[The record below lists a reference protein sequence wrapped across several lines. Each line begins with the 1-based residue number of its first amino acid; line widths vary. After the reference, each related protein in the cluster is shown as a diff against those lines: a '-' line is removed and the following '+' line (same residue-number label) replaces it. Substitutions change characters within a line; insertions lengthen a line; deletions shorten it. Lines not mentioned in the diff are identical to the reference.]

1 MCISQTYDP
10 RLSVGAIAAS
20 TSHKDRY
27 ADVQKPSMMGA
38 LFLAQRKQDQKYLR
52 PHHLVLHDY
61 HDHFKDVDDG
71 SLEPVARGGVATPF
85 PIKLHEILGQ
95 IEHDGYGHV
104 VSWQP
109 HGRCFVVHKP
119 KEFVKHI
126 MPTYMKQS
134 KFPSFQR
141 QLNLYGFQRITKGP
155 DKGGYYHELFLKSKL
170 FLAYR
175 IQRTRVKGTGVRARS
190 NPGTEPNFSKMAPVV
205 PNLNAENDALPFETP
220 SSPLLDHDE
229 IPSAVDPF
237 DKDLGDFEGM
247 NFYLL
252 EVESFYDEL
261 NISRYLYQEIAS
273 SVDDD
278 QSFGG
283 LLQHIIE

>member
-1 MCISQTYDP
+1 
-10 RLSVGAIAAS
+10 
-20 TSHKDRY
+20 
-27 ADVQKPSMMGA
+27 
-38 LFLAQRKQDQKYLR
+38 
-52 PHHLVLHDY
+52 
-61 HDHFKDVDDG
+61 
-71 SLEPVARGGVATPF
+71 
-85 PIKLHEILGQ
+85 
-95 IEHDGYGHV
+95 
-104 VSWQP
+104 
-109 HGRCFVVHKP
+109 
-119 KEFVKHI
+119 
-126 MPTYMKQS
+126 
-134 KFPSFQR
+134 
-141 QLNLYGFQRITKGP
+141 
-155 DKGGYYHELFLKSKL
+155 
-170 FLAYR
+170 
-175 IQRTRVKGTGVRARS
+175 
-190 NPGTEPNFSKMAPVV
+190 MAPVV

-229 IPSAVDPF
+229 IPSAVDPV